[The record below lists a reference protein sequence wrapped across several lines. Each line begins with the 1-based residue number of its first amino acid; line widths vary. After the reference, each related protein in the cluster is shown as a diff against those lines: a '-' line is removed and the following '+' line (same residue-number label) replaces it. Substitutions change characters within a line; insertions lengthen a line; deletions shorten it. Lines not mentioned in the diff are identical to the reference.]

1 MSLRET
7 AQRIKEIANI
17 LDVIS
22 EYVALKKV
30 GRNYVGLCPF
40 HSDRKPSFTVSEE
53 RQIFH
58 CFGCGAGG
66 DVIGFYMK
74 YHQLSF
80 VEAVKE
86 LARRYGIELKEGELS
101 PQEKAK
107 AAKREALFRLN
118 EKAQRFFSQM
128 FWAAQSGAPAREY
141 LKNRGLSPETIKTFG
156 LGYAPASYDSLASHL
171 RLAGIDLKLA
181 EEAGLLVAREDGSFY
196 DRFRERVIFPI
207 YDIQGR
213 VAGFGGRIISQGEPK
228 YLNTPE
234 TAVYHKGQLLYGLFH
249 TKNFIRSAGFGFVVE
264 GYLDLIALY
273 EAGVREV
280 VATLGTALTP
290 QHVRVMKGLA
300 TDWYLV
306 FDADEAGVKAAM
318 RAAPLFLNENLF
330 PKVIS
335 LPEGEDPDSFV
346 RKFGP
351 EAFLKEKERALP
363 IFDFLL
369 KTLEHRFS
377 KAPEGRV
384 AIIRELRPVF
394 EALKDPVIFDLYVA
408 RLAEATGVSEA
419 SIKKALKGGLRV
431 ESPQSS
437 FSEARY
443 FERTVLEFFLF
454 HPEFFSEF
462 DREAVEEIFT
472 HDLYRRLF
480 KEVAYLVETQGAFSL
495 EDLSFEDLELQALVS
510 EIILSPPA
518 FEEISPAKVA
528 EEIKVCLLR
537 RRKRG
542 QLEAL
547 LQAIKEAEKEGRLEE
562 AKRLLREYQDLRCGF

>member
-1 MSLRET
+1 MSLREA
-7 AQRIKEIANI
+7 AQRIKEVANI

-30 GRNYVGLCPF
+30 GRNYIGLCPF

-74 YHQLSF
+74 FHQISF
-80 VEAVKE
+80 AEAVKE

-171 RLAGIDLKLA
+171 RLAGVDLKLA

-207 YDIQGR
+207 HDIQGR

-234 TAVYHKGQLLYGLFH
+234 TAVYHKGRLLYGLFH

-300 TDWYLV
+300 TEWYLV

-318 RAAPLFLNENLF
+318 RAAPLFFNENLF

-346 RKFGP
+346 RKFGSKV
-351 EAFLKEKERALP
+351 FLEKREQALP
-363 IFDFLL
+363 VFDFLL
-369 KTLEHRFS
+369 KTLEQKFS

-394 EALKDPVIFDLYVA
+394 EALKDPVVFDLYVA
-408 RLAEATGVSEA
+408 RLAEATGVSES
-419 SIKKALKGGLRV
+419 SIKRALKGGFRF
-431 ESPQSS
+431 ESPPGS
-437 FSEARY
+437 FSEAKY

-454 HPEFFSEF
+454 HPEFFREF
-462 DREAVEEIFT
+462 DQEAVEEIFT

-480 KEVAYLVETQGAFSL
+480 KEVAYLVETRGSFSL

-518 FEEISPAKVA
+518 FEEVSPAKVA
-528 EEIKVCLLR
+528 EEIRVCLLR

-547 LQAIKEAEKEGRLEE
+547 LQAIREAEKEGRLEE

>member
-1 MSLRET
+1 MSLREA

-17 LDVIS
+17 LDVVS

-80 VEAVKE
+80 AEAIKE

-118 EKAQRFFSQM
+118 ERAQRFFSQM
-128 FWAAQSGAPAREY
+128 FWAAQSGALAREY

-171 RLAGIDLKLA
+171 RLAGVDLKLA

-290 QHVRVMKGLA
+290 KHVRVMKGLA

-369 KTLEHRFS
+369 KTLDHRFS
-377 KAPEGRV
+377 KTPEGRM
-384 AIIRELRPVF
+384 AIIRELRPIF
-394 EALKDPVIFDLYVA
+394 ETLKDSVIFDLYVA

-437 FSEARY
+437 FPEARY

-518 FEEISPAKVA
+518 FEKVSPVKVA
-528 EEIKVCLLR
+528 EEIKVCLFR

-547 LQAIKEAEKEGRLEE
+547 LQAIREAEKEGRLEE